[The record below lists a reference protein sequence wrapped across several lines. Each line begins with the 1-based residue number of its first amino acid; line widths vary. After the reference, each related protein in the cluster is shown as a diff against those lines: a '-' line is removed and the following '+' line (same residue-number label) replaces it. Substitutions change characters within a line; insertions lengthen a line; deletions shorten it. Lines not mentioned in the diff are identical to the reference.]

1 MIVSV
6 LQRRL
11 RKGKDYSDF
20 RAAWLPDQ
28 GFGVPT
34 RVVSAVSMED
44 PRDIVTIGFSDLDP
58 ADVEVF
64 VERIGPQEKL
74 RAERLKEVVEPG
86 GTRGFYLQVA
96 DDDLTDIPP
105 TS

>member
-1 MIVSV
+1 VIVSV
-6 LQRRL
+6 LKRRL
-11 RKGKDYSDF
+11 REGKDYSDF
-20 RAAWLPDQ
+20 RAAWLPDK

-34 RVVSAVSMED
+34 RVISAVSMDD

-58 ADVEVF
+58 ADVEAF
-64 VERIGPQEKL
+64 VERVGPQEKL
-74 RAERLKEVVEPG
+74 RADRLKEVVEPG

-96 DDDLTDIPP
+96 DDDLTDVPP

>member
-6 LQRRL
+6 LKRRL
-11 RKGKDYSDF
+11 REGKDYSDF
-20 RAAWLPDQ
+20 RAAWLPDK

-34 RVVSAVSMED
+34 RVISAVSMDD

-58 ADVEVF
+58 ADVEAF
-64 VERIGPQEKL
+64 VERVGPQEKL
-74 RAERLKEVVEPG
+74 RADRLKEVVEPG

-96 DDDLTDIPP
+96 DDDLTDVPP

>member
-6 LQRRL
+6 LMRRL
-11 RKGKDYSDF
+11 REGKDYADF
-20 RAAWLPDQ
+20 RAAWLPEK

-44 PRDIVTIGFSDLDP
+44 PRNIVTIGFSELEP
-58 ADVEVF
+58 ADVEAF
-64 VERIGPQEKL
+64 VERVGPQEKV
-74 RAERLKEVVEPG
+74 RAERLREVVEPG

-96 DDDLTDIPP
+96 DDDLTDDPP
-105 TS
+105 GA

>member
-11 RKGKDYSDF
+11 REGKDYDDF
-20 RAAWLPDQ
+20 RAAWLPEK

-64 VERIGPQEKL
+64 VERVGPQEKL
-74 RAERLKEVVEPG
+74 RADRLREVVEPG
-86 GTRGFYLQVA
+86 GTRGFYMQVA
-96 DDDLTDIPP
+96 DDDLTDVPP

>member
-6 LQRRL
+6 LRRRL
-11 RKGKDYSDF
+11 REGKDYADF
-20 RAAWLPDQ
+20 RAAWLPDK

-34 RVVSAVSMED
+34 RVISAVSMED
-44 PRDIVTIGFSDLDP
+44 PRDIVTIGLSDLDP
-58 ADVEVF
+58 ADVEAF
-64 VERIGPQEKL
+64 VERVGPQEKL
-74 RAERLKEVVEPG
+74 RASRLKEVVEPG

-96 DDDLTDIPP
+96 DDDLTDDPP